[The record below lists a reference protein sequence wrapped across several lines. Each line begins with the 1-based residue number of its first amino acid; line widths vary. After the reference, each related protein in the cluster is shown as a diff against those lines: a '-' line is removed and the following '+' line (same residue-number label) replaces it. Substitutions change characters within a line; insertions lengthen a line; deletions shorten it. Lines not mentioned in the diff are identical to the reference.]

1 MKMDNIKLKIDK
13 IEIILKLLKL
23 TFLKISSSS
32 LSKSFINRNCV
43 EIKNIKG
50 NVSYTIEGE
59 LRIVK
64 KKGNSRLVSASFK

>member
-1 MKMDNIKLKIDK
+1 KIDK
-13 IEIILKLLKL
+13 TEIILKLLKL

-32 LSKSFINRNCV
+32 LSKSLINRNCV

-64 KKGNSRLVSASFK
+64 KKGNSKSVSVSFK

>member
-1 MKMDNIKLKIDK
+1 MDSIKLKIDK
-13 IEIILKLLKL
+13 TAIILKLLRL

-32 LSKSFINRNCV
+32 LSKSFIKRNCV

-64 KKGNSRLVSASFK
+64 KKGNSKPVSASFK

>member
-1 MKMDNIKLKIDK
+1 MDNIKLKIDK
-13 IEIILKLLKL
+13 TEIILKLLKL

-32 LSKSFINRNCV
+32 LSKSLMKRNCV

-64 KKGNSRLVSASFK
+64 KKGNSRPVSTSFK